1 MNVRSHT
8 VILSLICSI
17 TLIFGT
23 APAMAAKPI
32 VIGCPLSMAFL
43 YGWDAERAVTLA
55 VEEINAAGGV
65 SVGGEKRPFSVEVID
80 TRDLEPGVPVSEA
93 LLAVE
98 KLILDKK
105 ADFLIGGP
113 VRSEAALAA
122 MPLLSKYKKVSILT
136 TGVLTP
142 KYHALVGEQYDKFK
156 YCFRI
161 HGEAGNLVGE
171 MFANFT
177 ELKEKYGF
185 NNLFIIAQD
194 VSHARGAGE
203 IMNKLAPKKGWNVT
217 GFEIYPTGAT
227 DFSMGLLKAKKTN
240 TEIIN
245 IWMDMPESAILL
257 KQWYDMRIPALP
269 FGSTLA
275 AAEQPGFWKATE
287 GKGEYTLCN
296 VVNAGNAPSE
306 ATPWTMKFYNAYA
319 KRWGVEPEGLG
330 CSSSYMAVQVLK
342 DAIERAG
349 TLDQPGADEHTDMTV
364 VFGVRIEV
372 LGKAAARQL
381 VEDADH
387 VAVGRLGIS
396 AQNHGFLAVLL
407 QLLGHVRQQ
416 LVLDRRDEPVQG
428 RQHLPRHRLVRRAP
442 PQHQEHPPRRF
453 ILYPLPAN
461 RERRRQV
468 QVVTA
473 QFQLDRFG
481 AAAQD
486 TGVTG
491 FKT

>member
-1 MNVRSHT
+1 MIKKNMRM
-8 VILSLICSI
+8 LM
-17 TLIFGT
+17 IFFL
-23 APAMAAKPI
+23 AAFLFLPANMALAENPI
-32 VIGCPLSMAFL
+32 VIGAPLSTAFL
-43 YGWDAERAVTLA
+43 YGWDAERGMTLA
-55 VEEINAAGGV
+55 IEEINAAGGV
-65 SVGGEKRPFSVEVID
+65 QVGDAKRPFKVEVID

-105 ADFLIGGP
+105 ADFIVGGP

-142 KYHALVGEQYDKFK
+142 AYTAQVAKEYDKYK

-185 NNLFIIAQD
+185 NNLFIMAQD

-203 IMNKLAPKKGWNVT
+203 VMQKVAAKKGWNVT
-217 GFEIYPTGAT
+217 GLEIYPTGAT
-227 DFSMGLLKAKKTN
+227 DFSMGLLKVKDSQ

-257 KQWYDMRIPALP
+257 KQWYEMKIPALP

-275 AAEQPGFWKATE
+275 AAEQPGFWKATD

-306 ATPWTMKFYNAYA
+306 ATPWTMKFYDAYT

-330 CSSSYMAVQVLK
+330 TSSSYMAIYVLR

-349 TLDQPGADEHTDMTV
+349 SLDSDKVVAELEKTDVM
-364 VFGVRIEV
+364 GVYGRLRFDPKSHQVIPATDPKE
-372 LGKAAARQL
+372 G
-381 VEDADH
+381 
-387 VAVGRLGIS
+387 AVGSI
-396 AQNHGFLAVLL
+396 L
-407 QLLGHVRQQ
+407 QWQDGKRVVVYPKSIAKGTIQ
-416 LVLDRRDEPVQG
+416 L
-428 RQHLPRHRLVRRAP
+428 P
-442 PQHQEHPPRRF
+442 PWM
-453 ILYPLPAN
+453 N
-461 RERRRQV
+461 
-468 QVVTA
+468 
-473 QFQLDRFG
+473 
-481 AAAQD
+481 
-486 TGVTG
+486 
-491 FKT
+491 K